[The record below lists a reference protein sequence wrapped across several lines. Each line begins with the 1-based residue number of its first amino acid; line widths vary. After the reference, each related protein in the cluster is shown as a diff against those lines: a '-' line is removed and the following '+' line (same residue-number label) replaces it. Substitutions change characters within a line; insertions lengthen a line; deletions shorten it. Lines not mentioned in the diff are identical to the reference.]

1 MNQDRRRLAV
11 LVASL
16 GGVLALAGAAAWWQA
31 HRNRT
36 EAAERFDALAERVAT
51 EVATRMQTYEY
62 GLRGARGVVL
72 TAPGEHAQR
81 EAFARYAGSR
91 DIDIEFPGA
100 RGFGLI
106 RRVPQA
112 QEAAYMA
119 AARRDG
125 WPDFRVRQFAPHDGE
140 RFVIEFIEPI
150 AGNREAVGLD
160 IASEANRRQAAEAAM
175 RSGRATLTGP
185 ITLVTASGAP
195 ARSFLL
201 LLPIYRPGAKVTTPA
216 ERAAATVGWSYAPL
230 VIDDVLKGRQHDTR
244 LYTLALRDV
253 DGADT
258 RTFYD
263 TSRSQ
268 TDATIGLQHHSTLAI
283 FGRTWQAELRAT
295 PAFAQS
301 LHQPPPAST
310 ALAAAALGAMA
321 LALLALWRRL
331 ARGKESQRQE
341 QARRAAIVDASD
353 DAIIGATPAGIVTDW
368 NGGAERL
375 FGHTAAEAL
384 GRCVAALLLPSERAR
399 EDDAIL
405 AQLARGERV
414 ATFETTRMHR
424 DGRLIDVAITASPI
438 LGRDGRCIGI
448 AKTVRDIGTAQRARQ
463 ALAELNATLDAQ
475 VSERAAQLATAQHDL
490 RSILDALPSVVGYC
504 DSSLHIR
511 FANRAGSAWFGI
523 DQARIQ
529 GQHIRDVVGARYELG
544 LPYMRA
550 ALRGEAQTFERSIT
564 TPGLADRHALG
575 HYVPDVVAGEVRG
588 FYVLMHDVT
597 ELVEGRLKLAAVQR
611 DHEALYGIVQ
621 QHTLVTTSDPSGRI
635 TAVNDA
641 FCALAGYGREELI
654 GQPHRLLHAAQ
665 HDGAFWAEL
674 AHCLAQERKAWRGEI
689 AIRAKDGTTHW
700 VFTIVAPIVGG
711 NGTVEGYSSIGN
723 DITAAKLAEQRLRS
737 SEALLDRVGQ
747 IAGVGGWEVDLR
759 TRTLLWTDQTRRIHE
774 VEPDY
779 VPTVAVAI
787 DFYAPQARPVIEA
800 AVRQGVEHGTP
811 WDLELPFVT
820 ALGRAI
826 WVRAVGTA
834 EFEGG
839 MPVRLVGAFQD
850 VTERR
855 LAQSNLAYERQLM
868 SALLET
874 LPDQIYFKDR
884 DSRFLRINPA
894 LARRF
899 GLDDAAAAVGK
910 SDIDFF
916 TAEHATRTAAIERGI
931 ADGGQAVI
939 DLEELETWLDR
950 APTWNLT
957 TKMPL
962 HDADGQVI
970 GTFGVSRDITARK
983 QMEAELRQTMALLHA
998 VLDSA
1003 TQSAIVAVK
1012 PDGTVSVFNSGA
1024 QKMLGYR
1031 SDEVVERVKSLIF
1044 HDPDELRRRAQAL
1057 SAQLGRKVHAGM
1069 VIVEP
1074 TMLGEAQ
1081 EWSYC
1086 RKDGGVVPVSL
1097 AVTAMRDSEGQLFGY
1112 LGIAH
1117 DISRQKAAER
1127 SMREAMHR
1135 ANQANR
1141 AKSQFLANM
1150 SHEIRTPMNAVIG
1163 LAYLLERTRLDKEQ
1177 AATLAKIKIASKS
1190 LLSSINDVLDLSKI
1204 EASEMHIERAPFSPT
1219 TLLSELAQLMA
1230 MQAEVK
1236 GIDFVVDVPRHLPG
1250 ALQGDATRLR
1260 QVLTNL
1266 LSNAIKFT
1274 EAGSVRLH
1282 VHQLPASADTVRLRF
1297 VAQDTGIGIGAES
1310 LTRLFSPFA
1319 QADTSTTRK
1328 YGGTGLGL
1336 SIVKQLVSLM
1346 GGDVGVSS
1354 ELGVGSEFWVE
1365 LGFAVC
1371 DPALALP
1378 YANATAS
1385 SGPGLRGVRVLVVDD
1400 SAINQEVAQRIL
1412 ELEGAIVCTAN
1423 NGQEAVDHLLAH
1435 AAEVDIVLMDVQMP
1449 VLDGHD
1455 ATRRI
1460 RTGLGL
1466 HRLPVI
1472 ALTAGV
1478 SSGEQQ
1484 RAEAAGMNGVI
1495 GKPFDPAALVSCIR
1509 SHVAV
1514 DDSAAEGP
1522 ILPRNASSFA
1532 GWPQIAGVD
1541 GPDAAT
1547 RLGGDLALF
1556 RSMLKRLLRDFEDL
1570 GHASVDTPAL
1580 PELAARLHNL
1590 KGSAGTLGAK
1600 GIARLAAEA
1609 EVASRAGAG
1618 ALVAPLL
1625 THLAQALQSLRRHA
1639 TPALHEPAEEDT
1651 AVPLAQGVARLDLLA
1666 LEQLQRQLRG
1676 SELSAIDGFAALT
1689 PQLRANMDA
1698 SAFANLR
1705 EQIDNLQFDD
1715 AARTLEAQL

>member
-1 MNQDRRRLAV
+1 MNQDHRRLAV

-16 GGVLALAGAAAWWQA
+16 CGVLALAGAAAWWQA

-36 EAAERFDALAERVAT
+36 EASERFDALAEHVAT
-51 EVATRMQTYEY
+51 EVSTRMQTYEY
-62 GLRGARGVVL
+62 GLRGARGVEL
-72 TAPGEHAQR
+72 TAPGQHAQR
-81 EAFARYAGSR
+81 EAFARYAASR
-91 DIDIEFPGA
+91 DIKTEFPGA
-100 RGFGLI
+100 RGYGLI

-112 QEAAYMA
+112 HESAFVA

-125 WPDFRVRQFAPHDGE
+125 WPNFSVRQLEPHAGE
-140 RFVIEFIEPI
+140 RYVIEFVEPI
-150 AGNREAVGLD
+150 DNNSQAVGLD
-160 IASEANRRQAAEAAM
+160 VASEANRRQAAEAAM
-175 RSGRATLTGP
+175 RSGQATLTGP
-185 ITLVTASGAP
+185 ITLVQASGAP
-195 ARSFLL
+195 ARAFML
-201 LLPIYRPGAKVTTPA
+201 LLPIYRPGAAVATAA
-216 ERAAATVGWSYAPL
+216 EREAAAIGWSFAPL
-230 VIDDVLKGRQHDTR
+230 VIDDVLKGLQHDTR
-244 LYTLALRDV
+244 LYALSLRDV
-253 DGADT
+253 AGADT
-258 RTFYD
+258 HTFYA
-263 TSRSQ
+263 TPHSA
-268 TDATIGLQHHSTLAI
+268 TDATIGLQQRRSLAI

-295 PAFAQS
+295 PAFVQS
-301 LHQPPPAST
+301 LRQPRPAST
-310 ALAAAALGAMA
+310 ALAAATLGAMA
-321 LALLALWRRL
+321 LALLALWLRL

-353 DAIIGATPAGIVTDW
+353 DAVIGATPTGIVTDW

-375 FGHTAAEAL
+375 FGFVAAEAL
-384 GRCVAALLLPSERAR
+384 GRRMTELLLPSERTT
-399 EDDAIL
+399 EGNTIL

-448 AKTVRDIGTAQRARQ
+448 AKTVRDIGATQRARQ
-463 ALAELNATLDAQ
+463 ALAELNATLEAQ

-504 DSSLHIR
+504 DSHLHIR
-511 FANRAGSAWFGI
+511 FANLACGSWFGI

-529 GQHIRDVVGARYELG
+529 GLHIRDVVGARYELG
-544 LPYMRA
+544 LPYMQA

-564 TPGLADRHALG
+564 TPGRGERHALG

-621 QHTLVTTSDPSGRI
+621 QHTLVTASDPSGRI

-641 FCALAGYGREELI
+641 FCALAGYGRDELI
-654 GQPHRLLHAAQ
+654 GQPYRLFHAAQ
-665 HDGAFWAEL
+665 HDGAFQAEL
-674 AHCLAQERKAWRGEI
+674 AQCLAQDRMAWRGEI
-689 AIRAKDGTTHW
+689 AIRAKDGSTHW
-700 VFTIVAPIVGG
+700 AFTIIAPIVSGD
-711 NGTVEGYSSIGN
+711 GTVEGYRSIGN

-737 SEALLDRVGQ
+737 SEAFLDRVGQ

-759 TRTLLWTDQTRRIHE
+759 TRTLLWSDQTRRIHE

-779 VPTVAVAI
+779 VPTMDAAI

-800 AVRQGVEHGTP
+800 AVRQGIEHGTP

-834 EFEGG
+834 EFAGAT
-839 MPVRLVGAFQD
+839 PVRLVGAFQD

-910 SDIDFF
+910 SDVDFF
-916 TAEHATRTAAIERGI
+916 NAEHATRTAAIERGI
-931 ADGGQAVI
+931 VDSGQAVI
-939 DLEELETWLDR
+939 DLEEQETWLDR
-950 APTWNLT
+950 APTWNLA

-962 HDADGQVI
+962 HDAEGQVI
-970 GTFGVSRDITARK
+970 GTFGISRDISARK

-1003 TQSAIVAVK
+1003 THSAIVAVK
-1012 PDGTVSVFNSGA
+1012 PDGMVSVFNSGA

-1031 SDEVVERVKSLIF
+1031 SDEVVGRVKSLIF
-1044 HDPDELRRRAQAL
+1044 HDPDELRRHAQAL
-1057 SAQLGRKVHAGM
+1057 SAQLGRKVHAGK

-1074 TMLGEAQ
+1074 TMLGEAR

-1127 SMREAMHR
+1127 SLREAVHR

-1177 AATLAKIKIASKS
+1177 ASTLAKIKLASTA
-1190 LLSSINDVLDLSKI
+1190 LLGIINDVLDLSKI
-1204 EASEMHIERAPFSPT
+1204 EASEMHIERAPFSPA
-1219 TLLSELAQLMA
+1219 TLLTELAQLMS

-1236 GIDFVVDVPRHLPG
+1236 GIDFVVDVPRHLPE

-1266 LSNAIKFT
+1266 LANAIKFT
-1274 EAGSVRLH
+1274 QRGSVRLH
-1282 VHQLPASADTVRLRF
+1282 VHKLPASADTVRLRF

-1310 LTRLFSPFA
+1310 LPRLFSPFA

-1328 YGGTGLGL
+1328 FGGTGLGL
-1336 SIVKQLVSLM
+1336 SIVKQLVTLM
-1346 GGDVGVSS
+1346 GGEVGVSS
-1354 ELGVGSEFWVE
+1354 HLGVGSEFWVE
-1365 LGFAVC
+1365 LSFQIC
-1371 DPALALP
+1371 DPVLALP
-1378 YANATAS
+1378 YATAPTS

-1412 ELEGAIVCTAN
+1412 ELEGASVCTAN

-1435 AAEVDIVLMDVQMP
+1435 AAEIDIVLMDVQMP

-1466 HRLPVI
+1466 NKLPVI

-1514 DDSAAEGP
+1514 DGSAAQGP
-1522 ILPRNASSFA
+1522 ILPRKLTSLAC
-1532 GWPQIAGVD
+1532 WPQIAGVD
-1541 GPDAAT
+1541 GQDVAT
-1547 RLGGDLALF
+1547 RLGGDVALF
-1556 RSMLKRLLRDFEDL
+1556 RSMLKRLLRDFDDL
-1570 GHASVDTPAL
+1570 GQTSVDTPAL
-1580 PELAARLHNL
+1580 PRLAARLHNL

-1600 GIARLAAEA
+1600 RIARLAAKA

-1625 THLAQALQSLRRHA
+1625 AHLAKALQSLRHHA

-1651 AVPLAQGVARLDLLA
+1651 AVPQAQGSARLDLLA
-1666 LEQLQRQLRG
+1666 LAQLQRQLRG

-1689 PQLRANMDA
+1689 PQLRANMDS

-1715 AARTLEAQL
+1715 AARTLEARL